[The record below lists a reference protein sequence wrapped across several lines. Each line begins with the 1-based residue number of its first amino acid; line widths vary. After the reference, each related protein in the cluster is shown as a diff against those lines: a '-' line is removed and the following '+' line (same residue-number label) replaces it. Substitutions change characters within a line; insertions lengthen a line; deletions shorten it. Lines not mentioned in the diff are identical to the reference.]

1 MVDRE
6 AGARERRSDV
16 RDADLTLDHPQKSR
30 LAWLG
35 YFAFALAWAFTA
47 FVVLVGLAGLG
58 FSIIDARGAAMAIA
72 LFAIFG
78 GGLAASAVLALKRRI
93 YWAWAGL
100 VLAWATSLLTALASA
115 LNSFS

>member
-1 MVDRE
+1 
-6 AGARERRSDV
+6 
-16 RDADLTLDHPQKSR
+16 
-30 LAWLG
+30 
-35 YFAFALAWAFTA
+35 
-47 FVVLVGLAGLG
+47 
-58 FSIIDARGAAMAIA
+58 MAIA

-100 VLAWATSLLTALASA
+100 VLAWAASLLTALASA